1 MKSDISCKYL
11 RWRWCLTK
19 NMASLA
25 IAIPTGPNLD
35 FDGDE
40 GNFFVLPSDD
50 EKFKCFAKHPDLRD
64 RCEILFHK
72 LDSYEEKY
80 RLAEEKLPTCSVR
93 RYNIVLYGES
103 LRPGDTKVV
112 QYLAREANFGKYLI
126 QDIVNFIRH
135 WFMMMYGDDE
145 HFSPKD
151 DGALVKF
158 LSLTETILNQDPEMT
173 LQGVNRSQ
181 FIDMFGKV
189 TAKISGSDVSFYND
203 DRMMASHLDSIRAHI
218 LMYFR
223 ICGWEG
229 K

>member
-1 MKSDISCKYL
+1 VIYGQNSLHISLPYL
-11 RWRWCLTK
+11 D
-19 NMASLA
+19 MADLIVSFSTPSGL
-25 IAIPTGPNLD
+25 NLD

-40 GNFFVLPSDD
+40 GNFFILPLDD
-50 EKFKCFAKHPDLRD
+50 EKFKCFTKHPDLRD
-64 RCEILFHK
+64 MCKTLFEK

-93 RYNIVLYGES
+93 RYNVVLYGES

-112 QYLAREANFGKYLI
+112 QYLAEEANFGKYLI

-135 WFMMMYGDDE
+135 WFLIVYGDDE

-151 DGALVKF
+151 DGALVDF
-158 LSLTETILNQDPEMT
+158 LSLTETILNQDSEMT

-181 FIDMFGKV
+181 FIDLFGKV
-189 TAKISGSDVSFYND
+189 TAKIGRSKVSFYD
-203 DRMMASHLDSIRAHI
+203 DDGMMASHLDSIRAHI